1 MSGLLRNDGVD
12 VDFSLAMHNRT
23 GKYVIGRSVIDCD
36 DLPVVR
42 VLYWWS
48 SRAPRGLARRIFG
61 RLQLWQI
68 KSKTGTA
75 SGPERIAALI
85 PRRRNVRP
93 LLHLDP
99 LTVATVRLRSA
110 DIVVCHDIGPL
121 THPDLFDKDV
131 GAIYRVIYEEI
142 AQVGPHLVFV
152 SQDVRDRFQLEYPEG
167 RAASRRV
174 IYPAIESKKIPYE
187 DGVSPP
193 SVGSRFILT
202 VGSIGARKNQRRCIE
217 AYAAS
222 SLPSQNVQYVI
233 CGGPEPGFEEVAAAA
248 DSVDGVLMLPHVSDG
263 ELDWLYS
270 NAEGFVLV
278 SRLEGFGMPV
288 AEAIEYGLVPL
299 VTRHSVLEEVAGAD
313 ALTADADD
321 VSDIRHGM
329 ERLAALTVE
338 ERRMRSVGLKIS
350 GRRFRKEEVL
360 EQWRNAFSAWTA

>member
-1 MSGLLRNDGVD
+1 MSGQRHEGVD

-23 GKYVIGRSVIDCD
+23 GKYVIGRSLIDCD

-48 SRAPRGLARRIFG
+48 SRVPRGLVRRIFG
-61 RLQLWQI
+61 RLQLWHI

-75 SGPERIAALI
+75 SGHERLAALI
-85 PRRRNVRP
+85 PRRRNMRP

-99 LTVATVRLRSA
+99 LTVATVRLRSD

-121 THPDLFDKDV
+121 THPDLFEKDV
-131 GAIYRVIYEEI
+131 GAMYRSIYDEI

-152 SQDVRDRFQLEYPEG
+152 SRDVRDRFQQAYPEG

-174 IYPAIESKKIPYE
+174 IYPAIESKKVPH
-187 DGVSPP
+187 DGGVAPP
-193 SVGSRFILT
+193 SVGSRFLLT

-217 AYAAS
+217 AYAYS

-248 DSVDGVLMLPHVSDG
+248 DSVDGVVMLPHVPDG

-270 NAEGFVLV
+270 NAQGFVLV

-313 ALTADADD
+313 AFTADAED
-321 VSDIRHGM
+321 VSDIQRGM
-329 ERLAALTVE
+329 EKLAALTVE
-338 ERRMRSVGLKIS
+338 ERQMRSLGLRTY
-350 GRRFRKEEVL
+350 GQRFRKEEVL
-360 EQWRNAFSAWTA
+360 RQWRNAFSAWTA